1 MASSV
6 WPSCFYR
13 CAMAV
18 KSGWKSSEERLA
30 FWSTGQ
36 GEEEQRIK
44 LLLKKNLQLAGTIF
58 CLNCN
63 VIKAELYAVKSVAP
77 FGFSTQ
83 FVGRKSTMYLVYFF
97 IIKFLQF
104 YL

>member
-1 MASSV
+1 
-6 WPSCFYR
+6 
-13 CAMAV
+13 MAV

-30 FWSTGQ
+30 FWLTGQ

-63 VIKAELYAVKSVAP
+63 MIKEGLN
-77 FGFSTQ
+77 
-83 FVGRKSTMYLVYFF
+83 FVS
-97 IIKFLQF
+97 
-104 YL
+104 